1 MYLIFYSFYIGTDSL
16 VLEWQAPQWD
26 GGSAITNYV
35 IEKQELPMTS
45 WTRVGHT
52 RFNLMPVTDLTPG
65 NNYKF
70 RVFAENVYG
79 RSEASDESNE
89 CQTKG
94 ILKKKQPK
102 TKYEV
107 DPSTGKK
114 IRGQK
119 CEVKDYDQFVFDIYS
134 KYIPQPVDIRT
145 QQSVYENY
153 DILEEIG
160 EELHDIK
167 NYCYLMPDQKL
178 PLLMFWPPFPHQVL
192 EHLELFIVVE
202 KSKLVMS
209 MLPNSFPF
217 LMPWKKL

>member
-1 MYLIFYSFYIGTDSL
+1 MEGKDGTELAGRGFSL
-16 VLEWQAPQWD
+16 NNKYQTLEIQNSAAEQQFRANLCKSDFLRDISHFLEAAATPHVFVYPHFWAKQAISTKIQRQ
-26 GGSAITNYV
+26 I
-35 IEKQELPMTS
+35 QM
-45 WTRVGHT
+45 
-52 RFNLMPVTDLTPG
+52 PG

-160 EELHDIK
+160 EKQGH
-167 NYCYLMPDQKL
+167 
-178 PLLMFWPPFPHQVL
+178 
-192 EHLELFIVVE
+192 
-202 KSKLVMS
+202 
-209 MLPNSFPF
+209 
-217 LMPWKKL
+217 